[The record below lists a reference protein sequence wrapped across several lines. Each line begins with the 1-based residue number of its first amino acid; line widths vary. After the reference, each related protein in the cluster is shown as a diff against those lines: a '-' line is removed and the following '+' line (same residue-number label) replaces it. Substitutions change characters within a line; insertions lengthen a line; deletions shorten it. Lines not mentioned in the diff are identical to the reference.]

1 MFKLTEN
8 IWDYSQKSKTNQQF
22 LMYKINIVEII
33 VELCQFTLNKQREQ
47 NKNTLMKQCAL
58 KLFQVY
64 REKYKNIF
72 LAKYPE

>member
-8 IWDYSQKSKTNQQF
+8 IWGYSQKSKTNEQF

-58 KLFQVY
+58 KLF
-64 REKYKNIF
+64 
-72 LAKYPE
+72 